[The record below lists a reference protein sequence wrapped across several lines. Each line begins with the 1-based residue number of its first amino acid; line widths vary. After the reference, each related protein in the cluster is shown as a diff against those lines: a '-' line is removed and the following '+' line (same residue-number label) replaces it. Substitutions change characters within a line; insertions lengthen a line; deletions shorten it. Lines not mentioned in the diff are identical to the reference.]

1 MNERALTVFEQY
13 ELDITETFKIRG
25 NYGCNTP
32 DGKYI
37 LQEYDNSN
45 DKMVSMKSLYN
56 HLESSGI
63 KTDYVIPNKEDRYV
77 SVSEDGYTYILK
89 KWFESQECN
98 INEEKH
104 IVMGAANL
112 GRFHTLCQNSQRF
125 MEKTKGFHPGKNMLV
140 IYEKHNK
147 EIINIR
153 NYIKKR
159 KNKNYFELALKE
171 MLVEYYSQADEALK
185 ALRQTDY
192 GKMYNNALEHKNLNH
207 GSYNHHNI
215 VLLNGKIAMI
225 NMSKINYAPAIQ
237 DVYDYL
243 RKVMEKNNW
252 NIDLGRKVLAEYE
265 SEKIINQEEHN
276 ILKIMFSYPEKF
288 WKIINYYFN
297 SNKAWYS
304 EKNEEKLKQ
313 LQNQEEIRKKFIE
326 NM

>member
-1 MNERALTVFEQY
+1 M
-13 ELDITETFKIRG
+13 
-25 NYGCNTP
+25 
-32 DGKYI
+32 YI
-37 LQEYDNSN
+37 
-45 DKMVSMKSLYN
+45 
-56 HLESSGI
+56 
-63 KTDYVIPNKEDRYV
+63 
-77 SVSEDGYTYILK
+77 
-89 KWFESQECN
+89 
-98 INEEKH
+98 
-104 IVMGAANL
+104 
-112 GRFHTLCQNSQRF
+112 
-125 MEKTKGFHPGKNMLV
+125 
-140 IYEKHNK
+140 
-147 EIINIR
+147 
-153 NYIKKR
+153 
-159 KNKNYFELALKE
+159 
-171 MLVEYYSQADEALK
+171 
-185 ALRQTDY
+185 
-192 GKMYNNALEHKNLNH
+192 NALEDKNLNL

>member
-1 MNERALTVFEQY
+1 
-13 ELDITETFKIRG
+13 
-25 NYGCNTP
+25 
-32 DGKYI
+32 
-37 LQEYDNSN
+37 
-45 DKMVSMKSLYN
+45 
-56 HLESSGI
+56 
-63 KTDYVIPNKEDRYV
+63 
-77 SVSEDGYTYILK
+77 
-89 KWFESQECN
+89 
-98 INEEKH
+98 
-104 IVMGAANL
+104 MGAANL

-125 MEKTKGFHPGKNMLV
+125 MEETKGFHPGKNMLV

-159 KNKNYFELALKE
+159 KNKNYFELA
-171 MLVEYYSQADEALK
+171 
-185 ALRQTDY
+185 
-192 GKMYNNALEHKNLNH
+192 
-207 GSYNHHNI
+207 
-215 VLLNGKIAMI
+215 
-225 NMSKINYAPAIQ
+225 INYAPAIQ

-265 SEKIINQEEHN
+265 SEKIITQEEHN

>member
-125 MEKTKGFHPGKNMLV
+125 MEETKGFHPGKNMLV

-147 EIINIR
+147 EIITIR

-159 KNKNYFELALKE
+159 KIKKRCTEFEL
-171 MLVEYYSQADEALK
+171 
-185 ALRQTDY
+185 RT
-192 GKMYNNALEHKNLNH
+192 GC
-207 GSYNHHNI
+207 
-215 VLLNGKIAMI
+215 
-225 NMSKINYAPAIQ
+225 
-237 DVYDYL
+237 
-243 RKVMEKNNW
+243 
-252 NIDLGRKVLAEYE
+252 GRL
-265 SEKIINQEEHN
+265 
-276 ILKIMFSYPEKF
+276 
-288 WKIINYYFN
+288 
-297 SNKAWYS
+297 
-304 EKNEEKLKQ
+304 
-313 LQNQEEIRKKFIE
+313 
-326 NM
+326 

>member
-77 SVSEDGYTYILK
+77 SESEDGYTYILK

-104 IVMGAANL
+104 ILMGAANL

-125 MEKTKGFHPGKNMLV
+125 MEETKGFHPGKNMLV

-185 ALRQTDY
+185 ALRQTGY
-192 GKMYNNALEHKNLNH
+192 EKIYNNALENKNLNH

-265 SEKIINQEEHN
+265 SEKIITQEEHN

-304 EKNEEKLKQ
+304 EKNEEKLKHF
-313 LQNQEEIRKKFIE
+313 QNQEEIRKKFIE

>member
-125 MEKTKGFHPGKNMLV
+125 MEETKGFHPGKNMLV

-185 ALRQTDY
+185 ALRQTGY

-243 RKVMEKNNW
+243 RKVMEK
-252 NIDLGRKVLAEYE
+252 DLMT
-265 SEKIINQEEHN
+265 I
-276 ILKIMFSYPEKF
+276 
-288 WKIINYYFN
+288 
-297 SNKAWYS
+297 
-304 EKNEEKLKQ
+304 
-313 LQNQEEIRKKFIE
+313 
-326 NM
+326 

>member
-1 MNERALTVFEQY
+1 
-13 ELDITETFKIRG
+13 
-25 NYGCNTP
+25 
-32 DGKYI
+32 
-37 LQEYDNSN
+37 
-45 DKMVSMKSLYN
+45 
-56 HLESSGI
+56 
-63 KTDYVIPNKEDRYV
+63 
-77 SVSEDGYTYILK
+77 
-89 KWFESQECN
+89 
-98 INEEKH
+98 
-104 IVMGAANL
+104 
-112 GRFHTLCQNSQRF
+112 
-125 MEKTKGFHPGKNMLV
+125 
-140 IYEKHNK
+140 
-147 EIINIR
+147 
-153 NYIKKR
+153 
-159 KNKNYFELALKE
+159 

-185 ALRQTDY
+185 ALRQTGY
-192 GKMYNNALEHKNLNH
+192 GEMYNNALEHKNLNH

-265 SEKIINQEEHN
+265 SEKIITQEEHN

>member
-1 MNERALTVFEQY
+1 M
-13 ELDITETFKIRG
+13 
-25 NYGCNTP
+25 
-32 DGKYI
+32 
-37 LQEYDNSN
+37 
-45 DKMVSMKSLYN
+45 
-56 HLESSGI
+56 
-63 KTDYVIPNKEDRYV
+63 
-77 SVSEDGYTYILK
+77 
-89 KWFESQECN
+89 
-98 INEEKH
+98 EE
-104 IVMGAANL
+104 
-112 GRFHTLCQNSQRF
+112 
-125 MEKTKGFHPGKNMLV
+125 TKGFHPGKNMLV

-185 ALRQTDY
+185 ALRQTGY

-207 GSYNHHNI
+207 GSI